1 MESPEK
7 KRRIHFLLPSDHGPM
22 GLWMTQEEVAIVNK
36 MAERYPGKYQGF
48 EGTVQALIDYR
59 EKEQD

>member
-7 KRRIHFLLPSDHGPM
+7 ERRIHFLLPSDHGPM
-22 GLWMTQEEVAIVNK
+22 DLWMTQEEIAIVKK
-36 MAERYPGKYQGF
+36 MEEEHPGKYLGF